1 MVTYNKRIGFR
12 DISQKMTF
20 RRAGY
25 DYENIVYDPLHH
37 CGIWKMTRVIDG
49 KVEDMGYEV
58 VKGVKRVNPD
68 GGIVYIYP
76 SDEQFGMYGF
86 FTYSLE
92 RCKEIMDRWLME
104 DVQE

>member
-1 MVTYNKRIGFR
+1 MREINSI
-12 DISQKMTF
+12 DISEKMEF

-25 DYENIVYDPLHH
+25 DYKNVVFDGAHH
-37 CGIWKMTRVIDG
+37 CGIWKMTKDIDG

-58 VKGVKRVNPD
+58 VRGMKRKNPD
-68 GGIVYIYP
+68 GGVVYCYP
-76 SDEQFGMYGF
+76 GDEQFGVCGF
-86 FTYSLE
+86 FSYKFD